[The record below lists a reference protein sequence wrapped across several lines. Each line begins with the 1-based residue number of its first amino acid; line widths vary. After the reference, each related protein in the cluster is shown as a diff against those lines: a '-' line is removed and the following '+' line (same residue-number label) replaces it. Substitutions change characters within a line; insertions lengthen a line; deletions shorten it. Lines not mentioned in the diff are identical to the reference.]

1 MTNMHYL
8 LTAAGAA
15 AGEGSIMES
24 VMSFAPILV
33 VIVVFY
39 FMLIRPQQ
47 KKDKEDRA
55 MRENLE
61 IGDEIVTMG
70 GIIGLVVSV
79 ETDAR
84 GCVSRFDGGVKLA
97 ERNDVGVDIL
107 FFDDS
112 VKWYLTKAEKCC
124 IVRFNIL
131 NFSNATTGKK
141 SFHEVSE
148 SCRVV

>member
-8 LTAAGAA
+8 LTASGA
-15 AGEGSIMES
+15 AGEGTIMES
-24 VMSFAPILV
+24 IISFAPILL

-70 GIIGLVVSV
+70 GIVGLVVSIKEDTV
-79 ETDAR
+79 VIETGSDRSKIRIIKGAVSQNLTAR
-84 GCVSRFDGGVKLA
+84 
-97 ERNDVGVDIL
+97 E
-107 FFDDS
+107 
-112 VKWYLTKAEKCC
+112 KA
-124 IVRFNIL
+124 
-131 NFSNATTGKK
+131 GK
-141 SFHEVSE
+141 
-148 SCRVV
+148 

>member
-8 LTAAGAA
+8 LTAAGSA

-24 VMSFAPILV
+24 IISFAPIVV
-33 VIVVFY
+33 VIFVFY

-79 ETDAR
+79 KEDTVVIETGSDRSKIRIIKSA
-84 GCVSRFDGGVKLA
+84 VA
-97 ERNDVGVDIL
+97 QN
-107 FFDDS
+107 
-112 VKWYLTKAEKCC
+112 LTAKEKA
-124 IVRFNIL
+124 
-131 NFSNATTGKK
+131 GK
-141 SFHEVSE
+141 
-148 SCRVV
+148 

>member
-61 IGDEIVTMG
+61 IGDEIITAG
-70 GIIGLVVSV
+70 GIVGLVVSIKEDTV
-79 ETDAR
+79 VIETGSDRSKIRIA
-84 GCVSRFDGGVKLA
+84 
-97 ERNDVGVDIL
+97 
-107 FFDDS
+107 
-112 VKWYLTKAEKCC
+112 KWAVAQNITAKEKA
-124 IVRFNIL
+124 
-131 NFSNATTGKK
+131 GK
-141 SFHEVSE
+141 
-148 SCRVV
+148 

>member
-8 LTAAGAA
+8 LTATGAA

-24 VMSFAPILV
+24 VLSFAPILV

-70 GIIGLVVSV
+70 GIIGLVVSIKEDTV
-79 ETDAR
+79 VIETGSDRSKVRIIKSA
-84 GCVSRFDGGVKLA
+84 VA
-97 ERNDVGVDIL
+97 QN
-107 FFDDS
+107 
-112 VKWYLTKAEKCC
+112 LTAKEK
-124 IVRFNIL
+124 
-131 NFSNATTGKK
+131 SGK
-141 SFHEVSE
+141 
-148 SCRVV
+148 